1 VERELLVELVLDA
14 VRRHQRPNPQEQ
26 VADTHE
32 AQANFITRPMAV
44 DMRSHSLA
52 STAS

>member
-1 VERELLVELVLDA
+1 MERQFFVEFLFDTARGHERADA
-14 VRRHQRPNPQEQ
+14 QEQ
-26 VADTHE
+26 IAERH
-32 AQANFITRPMAV
+32 ASFITRPMAV